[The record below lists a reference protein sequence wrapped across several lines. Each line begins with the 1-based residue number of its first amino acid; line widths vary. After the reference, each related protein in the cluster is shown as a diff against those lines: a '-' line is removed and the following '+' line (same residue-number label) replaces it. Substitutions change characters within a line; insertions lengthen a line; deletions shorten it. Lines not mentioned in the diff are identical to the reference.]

1 MGGLAASPRRT
12 NDTKPTRERKNEHET
27 EPRNARKARGP
38 RNRAAGWLT
47 TECTESRVAAHRR
60 APKPFASP
68 AGPTRKA
75 AKTGEAGHETAA
87 PFREFQCRPSGRF
100 SVFSG
105 KDNAPRPTCASDE
118 FHLQPAQVPTGKRRG
133 PRQRRLGGAGSSRQR
148 PCTCKRSR
156 AFQEWNPN
164 GRPSNVSC
172 AAQFSHKAKRA
183 ASSRD
188 ANEIR
193 RT

>member
-1 MGGLAASPRRT
+1 MGGLAASPDEPTTQNRHAKGKT
-12 NDTKPTRERKNEHET
+12 NMKLNRETHGTHGHMALRPPHSVC
-27 EPRNARKARGP
+27 RNAD
-38 RNRAAGWLT
+38 
-47 TECTESRVAAHRR
+47 
-60 APKPFASP
+60 
-68 AGPTRKA
+68 
-75 AKTGEAGHETAA
+75 
-87 PFREFQCRPSGRF
+87 F
-100 SVFSG
+100 SAFSG
-105 KDNAPRPTCASDE
+105 KGTAPSDTRKPPRLSRGCFKLPRPTCASDE

-164 GRPSNVSC
+164 GRPPNVSC

>member
-12 NDTKPTRERKNEHET
+12 NDTKPEKERKNRHET
-27 EPRNARKARGP
+27 EPRNAWPSRTHGP
-38 RNRAAGWLT
+38 SG
-47 TECTESRVAAHRR
+47 
-60 APKPFASP
+60 
-68 AGPTRKA
+68 
-75 AKTGEAGHETAA
+75 GHESYRTPPRGGDENDSRLSCPEGLSRPFVFGRRPRPHSVRRNAA
-87 PFREFQCRPSGRF
+87 F
-100 SVFSG
+100 SVSRG
-105 KDNAPRPTCASDE
+105 SKLPRPTYASDE

-164 GRPSNVSC
+164 GRPPNVSC